1 MEVPEAAETDV
12 AELILFLMTPR
23 IVSLLFIV
31 VLLMLPMT
39 ITFIHCFVLILL
51 ILFSCVPLIAS
62 CPLLAGMFIDLILL
76 GMTFLFRRSLMRAR
90 AMKSAVKV

>member
-1 MEVPEAAETDV
+1 MEVPEAAGTDV

-51 ILFSCVPLIAS
+51 ILFSFTPLIAS
-62 CPLLAGMFIDLILL
+62 CPLLAGMFVDLILL
-76 GMTFLFRRSLMRAR
+76 GMTFLFQRSLMRAR
-90 AMKSAVKV
+90 AMKSAVEA